1 MKVKFNN
8 FDRVYLKYKKE
19 FDEAYRN
26 VMLSGMYIGGNQVN
40 SFEKEFATYCGAKQ
54 CVGVG
59 NGLDAIYLSL
69 RALGVGSG
77 DEVIVPANTYIATW
91 LAISR
96 TGATI
101 VPVEPDLLTYN
112 INPSLI
118 SQKITERTK
127 VILPVDLYGRP
138 CEIDDIKKLKESYQD
153 ISIVIDAAQ
162 SHGATYKGKK
172 VGSLA
177 DITAFSFYPT
187 KNLGAFGDAGCIT
200 TDDPEIAERVQSLR
214 NYGEISKYNN
224 KYLGVNSRL
233 DELQAAML
241 RVKLTHLAE
250 TNSIRS
256 DIARFY
262 MNNLSDKIVEL
273 PAIRDHIS
281 PAWYVFPIRS
291 LHRDLIKNSL
301 YTKSIDSIVHY
312 PVPPHLQTAY
322 SYLGFKKGDF
332 PITERIANEILSLP
346 TDPFLF
352 QDELEYLVKSI
363 NEVNV

>member
-8 FDRVYLKYKKE
+8 FDRFYLKYKKE
-19 FDEAYRN
+19 FDEAYGN

-40 SFEKEFATYCGAKQ
+40 SFEKEFAKYCGAKQ

-101 VPVEPDLLTYN
+101 VPVEPDLMTYN

-118 SQKITERTK
+118 SEKITERTK

-138 CEIDDIKKLKESYQD
+138 CEIDDIKKLKESNHD

-162 SHGATYKGKK
+162 SHGAMYKGKK

-187 KNLGAFGDAGCIT
+187 KNLGAFGDGGCIT
-200 TDDPEIAERVQSLR
+200 TDDPEIAEKVQSLR
-214 NYGEISKYNN
+214 NYGEIS
-224 KYLGVNSRL
+224 
-233 DELQAAML
+233 
-241 RVKLTHLAE
+241 
-250 TNSIRS
+250 
-256 DIARFY
+256 
-262 MNNLSDKIVEL
+262 
-273 PAIRDHIS
+273 
-281 PAWYVFPIRS
+281 
-291 LHRDLIKNSL
+291 
-301 YTKSIDSIVHY
+301 
-312 PVPPHLQTAY
+312 
-322 SYLGFKKGDF
+322 
-332 PITERIANEILSLP
+332 
-346 TDPFLF
+346 
-352 QDELEYLVKSI
+352 
-363 NEVNV
+363 